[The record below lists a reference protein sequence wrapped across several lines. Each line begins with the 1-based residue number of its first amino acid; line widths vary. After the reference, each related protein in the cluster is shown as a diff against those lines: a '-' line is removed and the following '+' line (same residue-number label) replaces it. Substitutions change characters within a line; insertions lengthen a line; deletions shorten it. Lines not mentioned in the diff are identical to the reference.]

1 MQKFIITL
9 DGTLEF
15 GDVRLHRDLIPDGE
29 DSCHGG
35 GFWTIDNQRGIILLS
50 GRSFDFGEPDFTRLR
65 RINGSAPP
73 ASLGYPIFY
82 QKEVYGVEI
91 LEPINP

>member
-1 MQKFIITL
+1 MQKFIITQ

-35 GFWTIDNQRGIILLS
+35 GFWTIDNQI
-50 GRSFDFGEPDFTRLR
+50 P
-65 RINGSAPP
+65 
-73 ASLGYPIFY
+73 
-82 QKEVYGVEI
+82 K
-91 LEPINP
+91 